1 MLIGLHQRLD
11 VRIDAY
17 LWDDKKNI
25 LPETI

>member
-11 VRIDAY
+11 VHIDAY
-17 LWDDKKNI
+17 LWDDEKNI